1 MQRRELNLLTI
12 FVVFLSAYHVIARV
26 GLAIDIQWHTD
37 IGRDKLLTPPHMMIF
52 SGIIPTLVFLACY
65 IFWFSFLRPDKAG
78 GYHFS
83 ILSAPIPI
91 WIIFAGMVTLLLGG
105 LYDDLWHSNYG
116 VDTTIITPLI
126 FGRSQAG

>member
-65 IFWFSFLRPDKAG
+65 IFWFSFCVQIRPEATISR
-78 GYHFS
+78 FS
-83 ILSAPIPI
+83 QLQYRFGS
-91 WIIFAGMVTLLLGG
+91 FLLA
-105 LYDDLWHSNYG
+105 W
-116 VDTTIITPLI
+116 
-126 FGRSQAG
+126 